1 MPPTT
6 RQPPVLLLTRPEPDS
21 RAFAAR
27 VGALSGAEVRVVI
40 SPLLE
45 IVPMGPPAPPDG
57 VPLFT
62 SAAAVPLAGPGGGRT
77 AWCVGPRTAEAAR
90 AAGWAP
96 REGGGDAAALVAAIL
111 ASGDPGPFVHLRG
124 AHARGAVT
132 GWLRAGGRAADDRVV
147 YDQRAVPLSP
157 SASDALRGVAPVVA
171 PLFSP
176 RSAALLVAGAGNP
189 GAPPRVVAMSAAVAR
204 VARAAGW
211 PVRVADRADG
221 DAMAVA
227 TAECLA
233 IDGPTAAG

>member
-1 MPPTT
+1 MPRTT
-6 RQPPVLLLTRPEPDS
+6 REPPVLLLTRPEADS
-21 RAFAAR
+21 RRFAAR
-27 VGALSGAEVRVVI
+27 VAALAGSARVVV

-45 IVPMGPPAPPDG
+45 IAAMGPPAPPGG
-57 VPLFT
+57 VPVFT
-62 SAAAVPLAGPGGGRT
+62 SAAAVPLAGPGGGAR

-96 REGGGDAAALVAAIL
+96 REGGGDAGALVAAML

-124 AHARGAVT
+124 AHARGCVAER
-132 GWLRAGGRAADDRVV
+132 LRAGGRAAAERVV

-157 SASDALRGVAPVVA
+157 EALEALGGGGRVVA

-189 GAPPRVVAMSAAVAR
+189 GAPPRVVAMSVAVAE

-211 PVRVADRADG
+211 PARVAARADAG
-221 DAMAVA
+221 AMAEA